1 MDKEGRAFR
10 GSLVYVLK
18 ITVNLWKVGNDEK
31 EEYDGITKLHF
42 KLRDGRNYLDK
53 GYRSGNS
60 RISAMIPRTDL
71 IPLYFWCRQEVVF
84 LKERVITA
92 RLCLMIIAAQY

>member
-1 MDKEGRAFR
+1 MYLK
-10 GSLVYVLK
+10 SLLTYGK
-18 ITVNLWKVGNDEK
+18 WGMMKK

-71 IPLYFWCRQEVVF
+71 IPRQEVVF

-92 RLCLMIIAAQY
+92 RLCLMIIATQY